1 MTIVQVQGTAPFNA
15 PHPALLMA
23 GFDDQTARTG
33 ARGGVGAVKAG
44 SGVRRVMVVDDSI
57 VDRTNLITIIEQIG
71 HQVIAASSGAEAVQ
85 LAQSEA
91 PDLIFLDIMLGEMDG
106 FKTCRTLHRDPQT
119 ANIPV
124 VMVSSKKNKSDMV
137 WAAEQGARAY
147 IVKPYT
153 AQDIIT
159 ALEQF
164 T

>member
-1 MTIVQVQGTAPFNA
+1 M
-15 PHPALLMA
+15 LMMA
-23 GFDDQTARTG
+23 GFSDQAARTG
-33 ARGGVGAVKAG
+33 VRGGFGETGTG
-44 SGVRRVMVVDDSI
+44 SATRKVMVVDDSV
-57 VDRTNLITIIEQIG
+57 VDRTNLINIIEETG
-71 HQVIAASSGAEAVQ
+71 HQVISASSGAEALQ
-85 LAQSEA
+85 MARNEK

-119 ANIPV
+119 AGIPV

-153 AQDIIT
+153 AEDIIT

>member
-1 MTIVQVQGTAPFNA
+1 
-15 PHPALLMA
+15 MA
-23 GFDDQTARTG
+23 GFSDPVAHTG
-33 ARGGVGAVKAG
+33 IRGGMGAVKAG
-44 SGVRRVMVVDDSI
+44 SNTRKVMVVDDSV

-71 HQVIAASSGAEAVQ
+71 HQVIAAASGAEA
-85 LAQSEA
+85 LEKARSET
-91 PDLIFLDIMLGEMDG
+91 PDLIFLDIMLGEIDG
-106 FKTCRTLHRDPQT
+106 FKTCRSLHRDPQT